1 MDPYLVHQDCWVFG
15 VGVQR
20 QYQFQIEFLY
30 LDFENIQHRDQDVSH
45 ELVLTQLW
53 LEQIDTRQAEVQ
65 IGFDLPDDHLISLSD
80 DLEGIGGLIL
90 LFFLQCLQDLISALK
105 WRKHVM
111 RKRLGHQLNS
121 AVFCFQLQILAKLS

>member
-1 MDPYLVHQDCWVFG
+1 LDPYLVHQDCWVFG

-53 LEQIDTRQAEVQ
+53 LEQIDTRQAEV
-65 IGFDLPDDHLISLSD
+65 
-80 DLEGIGGLIL
+80 
-90 LFFLQCLQDLISALK
+90 
-105 WRKHVM
+105 
-111 RKRLGHQLNS
+111 
-121 AVFCFQLQILAKLS
+121 